1 MPGWHLIPIQEKPVD
16 FVSVEFFLTNPRD
29 LLRMCETEYRAKNKC
44 IQAQT
49 SSSSEACFSCSFYLE
64 KGVLVFYIH
73 CNVCKTCRLF
83 RNLKLAENVKR
94 KLSSMIKIY
103 CYLKIC
109 VIPSATVGER
119 LHIVYYSHNIFHI
132 YFLDTAVIN
141 FYFRLFLTILKHHTG
156 KTDWHIKLSMK

>member
-1 MPGWHLIPIQEKPVD
+1 MYIGLDV
-16 FVSVEFFLTNPRD
+16 FLFGSLFFLFFLFR
-29 LLRMCETEYRAKNKC
+29 
-44 IQAQT
+44 
-49 SSSSEACFSCSFYLE
+49 

-156 KTDWHIKLSMK
+156 KNWLAYQANYEVITIFGNEWINLSFQRISLNIQPLAVQRGEPV